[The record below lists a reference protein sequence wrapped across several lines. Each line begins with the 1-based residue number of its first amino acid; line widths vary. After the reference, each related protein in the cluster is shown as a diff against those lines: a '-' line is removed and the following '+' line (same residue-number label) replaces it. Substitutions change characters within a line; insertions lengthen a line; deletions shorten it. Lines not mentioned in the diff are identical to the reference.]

1 MSITTNKRRHSG
13 VTRRI
18 SSTQSLSKSGKYTIE
33 INHAFEGEGL
43 TEVGAG
49 TLEECEMQFN
59 HTQVEVYIW
68 EHTTDYEGYP
78 KKEII
83 NSRRTLFRGEF
94 NGEVLGV
101 VSGYNQ
107 KAERDYFKHSLSPAE
122 AHIAVMNFANK
133 WLKQ

>member
-18 SSTQSLSKSGKYTIE
+18 SSIQSLSKSGKYTIE
-33 INHAFEGEGL
+33 INHAFESEGL
-43 TEVGAG
+43 TEVGAES
-49 TLEECEMQFN
+49 LKDCEIQFN
-59 HTQVEVYIW
+59 HTEVEVYIW
-68 EHTTDYEGYP
+68 EHTTDYRGYP

-94 NGEVLGV
+94 SGEVVGM

-107 KAERDYFKHSLSPAE
+107 KAERDYYKHSLSPVE